1 MIGNK
6 IKALLTLRN
15 KSTNDA
21 CNYMGIMQASW
32 YRKINNDTFKAE
44 ELIQL
49 AEITGTKLSFVDEK
63 GNTVISFDID
73 DIKTN
78 V

>member
-15 KSTNDA
+15 KSTSDA
-21 CNYMGIMQASW
+21 CNYMGILQASW
-32 YRKINNDTFKAE
+32 YRKINNNTFKAE

-49 AEITGTKLSFVDEK
+49 AEMSGTKLSFLDEK
-63 GNTVISFDID
+63 GKVVISFDID